1 MAEFT
6 FTVNGKQHAADVL
19 PDTPLLWVIRDHLK
33 LTGTK
38 FGCGIG
44 LCGVCTVHV
53 DGEAARSCL
62 LRMSSI
68 QGRSIVT
75 IEGLSSNRTHP
86 LQKAWIAEQVS
97 QCGYCQCG
105 QLMQAADLLS
115 KNTNPSRE
123 EIVEHMNGVLC
134 RCGTY
139 TRIIRAIQRAARE
152 V

>member
-6 FTVNGKQHAADVL
+6 FTVNGKRHAADVL

-62 LRMSSI
+62 LRM
-68 QGRSIVT
+68 
-75 IEGLSSNRTHP
+75 
-86 LQKAWIAEQVS
+86 AEPES
-97 QCGYCQCG
+97 MG
-105 QLMQAADLLS
+105 
-115 KNTNPSRE
+115 
-123 EIVEHMNGVLC
+123 I
-134 RCGTY
+134 
-139 TRIIRAIQRAARE
+139 
-152 V
+152 